1 MYKEEDLVCV
11 ARRENNTK
19 RSYLVVNRLQA
30 KHIPA
35 KPGRTLELFDQLA
48 QLVKREYGN
57 ETLLLIGFAETATA
71 VGARLAVY
79 LNSYYMQTT
88 RETETGV
95 NYIYFSES
103 HSHATEQKL
112 AKDGLDE
119 AVGRVQRIVF
129 VEDEVTTGNTVKK
142 IIQIIRDKYNGAFS
156 FSVASL
162 LNGMSGEA
170 IGQFRSDG
178 IGIHYIL
185 KTDHSDYTE
194 RAASYEGDGTYY
206 EKAGAGDA
214 VQWDFR
220 ELCGYVNARHLVSGR
235 QYREACQRLWE
246 QVHAE
251 LGNRSGQRILVLGTE
266 EFMYPAIYAASRLE
280 DEGNEVRCHATTRS
294 PIEVSTEETY
304 PLHARF
310 ELRSFYDSGR
320 TTYVYD
326 LGKYDL
332 ALVFTDACGMARDG
346 ADTLMGALCE
356 CGNTDIVL
364 YRWCEL

>member
-71 VGARLAVY
+71 IGARLAVY

-129 VEDEVTTGNTVKK
+129 VEDE
-142 IIQIIRDKYNGAFS
+142 
-156 FSVASL
+156 
-162 LNGMSGEA
+162 
-170 IGQFRSDG
+170 
-178 IGIHYIL
+178 
-185 KTDHSDYTE
+185 
-194 RAASYEGDGTYY
+194 
-206 EKAGAGDA
+206 EKGKM
-214 VQWDFR
+214 R
-220 ELCGYVNARHLVSGR
+220 NAH
-235 QYREACQRLWE
+235 
-246 QVHAE
+246 
-251 LGNRSGQRILVLGTE
+251 
-266 EFMYPAIYAASRLE
+266 
-280 DEGNEVRCHATTRS
+280 
-294 PIEVSTEETY
+294 
-304 PLHARF
+304 
-310 ELRSFYDSGR
+310 
-320 TTYVYD
+320 
-326 LGKYDL
+326 
-332 ALVFTDACGMARDG
+332 
-346 ADTLMGALCE
+346 
-356 CGNTDIVL
+356 
-364 YRWCEL
+364 